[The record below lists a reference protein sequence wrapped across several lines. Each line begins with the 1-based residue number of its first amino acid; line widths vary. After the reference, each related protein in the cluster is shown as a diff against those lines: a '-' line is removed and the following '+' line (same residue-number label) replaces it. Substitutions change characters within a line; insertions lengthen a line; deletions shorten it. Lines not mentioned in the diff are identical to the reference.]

1 MKIYLV
7 GGAVRDNILG
17 IESKDKDYVV
27 VNSSPQEM
35 KKKGFISV
43 GNDFPVFLHPKTK
56 FEYALARTEKKVGH
70 GYTGFKSY
78 SDPNVTLLEDL
89 ERRDLTINAMAR
101 DISGNIIDPFGGIND
116 LNAKIIRHV
125 SPAFIE
131 DPLRVLRVARF
142 AAKFKFSIAK
152 ETKILLKKIV
162 QSGELAHLVSE
173 RIWQELAKGIMEKY
187 PSEMLKTL
195 IDCGAFFFLFGKIEG
210 THLKQFTHNTY
221 KNLFSSVD
229 YAAVL
234 GHPLHSRFAIL
245 MQKIWNENQSREK
258 QLKWVKVFFKAIR
271 APSNCERFT
280 ILTLTHQAQISKA
293 YSLNWEELIQLIE
306 SADGIRRPDRFEE
319 LLSTCKILYLFS
331 DIRQDQPC
339 SQEYLLKVL
348 SVIRNVDLKK
358 VIAGTTAHKKIQKA
372 IKEARIKALQDNL

>member
-125 SPAFIE
+125 SPA
-131 DPLRVLRVARF
+131 L
-142 AAKFKFSIAK
+142 
-152 ETKILLKKIV
+152 
-162 QSGELAHLVSE
+162 
-173 RIWQELAKGIMEKY
+173 
-187 PSEMLKTL
+187 
-195 IDCGAFFFLFGKIEG
+195 DC
-210 THLKQFTHNTY
+210 
-221 KNLFSSVD
+221 
-229 YAAVL
+229 
-234 GHPLHSRFAIL
+234 R
-245 MQKIWNENQSREK
+245 
-258 QLKWVKVFFKAIR
+258 
-271 APSNCERFT
+271 
-280 ILTLTHQAQISKA
+280 
-293 YSLNWEELIQLIE
+293 
-306 SADGIRRPDRFEE
+306 
-319 LLSTCKILYLFS
+319 
-331 DIRQDQPC
+331 PC
-339 SQEYLLKVL
+339 S
-348 SVIRNVDLKK
+348 
-358 VIAGTTAHKKIQKA
+358 
-372 IKEARIKALQDNL
+372 